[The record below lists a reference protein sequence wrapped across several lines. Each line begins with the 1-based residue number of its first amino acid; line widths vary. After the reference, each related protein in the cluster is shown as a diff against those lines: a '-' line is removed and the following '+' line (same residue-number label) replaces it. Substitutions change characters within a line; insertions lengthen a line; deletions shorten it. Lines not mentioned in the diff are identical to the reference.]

1 MPNTTLSEGA
11 KRQLTRV
18 LGEEGYPTYAWLLE
32 PFDIYLTDDPNVVG
46 YMVPSQAKIV
56 LNELLSIDQVSTIVR
71 HELLHEWLTHAQR
84 TQKFD
89 REHPDRMTNHDIANI
104 AADFEISNRGYTEK
118 DKRTSR
124 RLKMGDQVIQGLVTE
139 DQYPG
144 WENMTF
150 EEMYDKLTD
159 EYTKDMK
166 EMQKKL
172 QPLLDKLN
180 KMSPQELDKL
190 IDQAQQQSQG
200 QQGSGKG
207 ISINLPNNS
216 KSSGEPSEDQS
227 DEKGAGKESSN
238 DQDDSAGN
246 DKEVK
251 DQKNNQRSSTGGNK
265 EAKDLQKEA
274 DKAGNQLQD
283 IKDKSQEIKNSQDGP
298 FGDNQDQKAQAKLAE
313 KVTEIQKR
321 LGDIK
326 KRQDAL
332 DETSRIVNR
341 ERIKAAQNKE
351 YRNITSGLSKFR
363 MNFQR
368 FIKDQIEYFRGDTW
382 NRPNKNYAG
391 SGFIM
396 PGKTMYAPGRI
407 PTINVYWDV
416 SGSFNNPAKTQGARD
431 AIGTVNQYVKRGD
444 IKVNVFYFADRV
456 SNKASSA
463 GGGTDGNA
471 VLDHIEQTKP
481 TNVIVITDSDVDN
494 ARNHSLVTVPGAVWM
509 LFYDNEAEAFAQVLR
524 GKTQTKEYLI
534 EY

>member
-11 KRQLTRV
+11 KKQLIKTLR
-18 LGEEGYPTYAWLLE
+18 EEGYPTYAWLLE
-32 PFDIYLTDDPNVVG
+32 PFDIYLTDDPEVVG

-89 REHPDRMTNHDIANI
+89 KEHPDRMTKHDIANI

-124 RLKMGDQVIQGLVTE
+124 RLKMGDQVLQGLVTE

-144 WENMTF
+144 WENLSF

-166 EMQKKL
+166 KMQKKL
-172 QPLLDKLN
+172 QPLIDKLN

-200 QQGSGKG
+200 EGQEES
-207 ISINLPNNS
+207 NS
-216 KSSGEPSEDQS
+216 KDKPQASSQS
-227 DEKGAGKESSN
+227 
-238 DQDDSAGN
+238 GN
-246 DKEVK
+246 SKK
-251 DQKNNQRSSTGGNK
+251 DQKELSSGPKNK
-265 EAKDLQKEA
+265 GSSGDSEKAKDLRKEA
-274 DKAGNQLQD
+274 GKAEDQLQD
-283 IKDKSQEIKNSQDGP
+283 IKDDSQEIKNDQEGP
-298 FGDNQDQKAQAKLAE
+298 FGDNQDQKTLIQLAE

-321 LGDIK
+321 LSDIK
-326 KRQDAL
+326 KRQEAL
-332 DETSRIVNR
+332 DEASAVINK
-341 ERIKAAQNKE
+341 ERVKTAKDKE
-351 YRNITSGLSKFR
+351 YRNINSGLSRFR

-382 NRPNKNYAG
+382 NKPNKNYAG

-396 PGKTMYAPGRI
+396 PGKTMYAPGKI
-407 PTINVYWDV
+407 PTVNVYWDV
-416 SGSFNNPAKTQGARD
+416 SGSFDNPAKTQGARD
-431 AIGTVNQYVKRGD
+431 AIGTINQYVKRGE
-444 IKVNVFYFADRV
+444 IKVNIFYFADRV
-456 SNKASSA
+456 ASTKAQA

-471 VLDHIEQTKP
+471 VLDHIKQTNP
-481 TNVIVITDSDVDN
+481 TNVVVITDSDVNN
-494 ARNHSLVTVPGAVWM
+494 AGNHSLVTVPGAVWM
-509 LFYDNEAEAFAQVLR
+509 LFYDREADEFAKVLK
-524 GKTQTKEYLI
+524 GKQQTNTYLVEY
-534 EY
+534 